1 MTLADTLQLE
11 ALEGVMLDR
20 KAQTEEKLR
29 HRADSISQAKGG
41 PTMVSPVIALHDL
54 RTGSD
59 AEINRLEDREA
70 SLTAEIGNLR
80 QENQKLILDNQNLR
94 SELLEI
100 KLVLSRVQID
110 ELRGLEK
117 VNSWLRSF
125 KMLL

>member
-1 MTLADTLQLE
+1 
-11 ALEGVMLDR
+11 MLDR

-29 HRADSISQAKGG
+29 HRADSISQAKGD

-54 RTGSD
+54 RTGPE
-59 AEINRLEDREA
+59 AEIQRLGARVAD
-70 SLTAEIGNLR
+70 LTEEIGGLR
-80 QENQKLILDNQNLR
+80 HENQKLVLDNQNLR

-100 KLVLSRVQID
+100 KLVLSRLQID